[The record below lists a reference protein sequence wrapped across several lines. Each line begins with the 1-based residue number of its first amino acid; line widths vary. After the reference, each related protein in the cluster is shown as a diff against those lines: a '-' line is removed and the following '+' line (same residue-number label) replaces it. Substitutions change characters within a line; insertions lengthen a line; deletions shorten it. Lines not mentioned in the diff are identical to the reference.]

1 LISLLSVFGIVQTL
15 NELDFVMRVIVF
27 SYLLF
32 WLYITFRDVQVLF
45 GLSSILVGYLV
56 FAHGV
61 SITLLAAFFLV
72 FVVMGTHLQMFI
84 QFGLMP
90 VLGFQHAGDRFAKI
104 NQGESM
110 GQMAQLQQAVESGQ
124 MSVAEAQEM
133 AQQMQA
139 QGDEMGGRQRVMMH

>member
-1 LISLLSVFGIVQTL
+1 METL

-45 GLSSILVGYLV
+45 GLASLITGYFI
-56 FAHGV
+56 FAHGL
-61 SITLLAAFFLV
+61 SITLLTIFFMA
-72 FVVMGTHLQMFI
+72 FVVMGSHLQMFI

-90 VLGFQHAGDRFAKI
+90 SLGFQHAGDRFSKMHE
-104 NQGESM
+104 GEAM

-124 MSVAEAQEM
+124 ITMEQAQQM
-133 AQQMQA
+133 AQQA
-139 QGDEMGGRQRVMMH
+139 QTQEAEYGSVRRMMG